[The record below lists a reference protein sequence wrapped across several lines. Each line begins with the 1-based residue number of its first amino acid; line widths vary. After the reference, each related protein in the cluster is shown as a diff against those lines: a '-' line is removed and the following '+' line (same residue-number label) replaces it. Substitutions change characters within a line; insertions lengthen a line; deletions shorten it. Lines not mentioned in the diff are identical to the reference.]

1 MVRSN
6 PISEMSARTVIE
18 ELRQLFATHGLPNTI
33 VSDNAAQFVFVE
45 FQQFLKEAELDM
57 LELSRFIRHQI
68 DKQIG
73 WSAGQRM
80 LCRKWFTEAGNS
92 CPATIVAKTGPVSY
106 EVRTTDGQLWKRHLD
121 QLRKR
126 HPFIEVT
133 EDTEPNVHKT
143 LQSNLADN
151 PSSSEQEDCQQL
163 TEKSPSAVIE
173 PIAEAITETIVE
185 QSNRPPRTCRKPKW
199 MEDYVI

>member
-1 MVRSN
+1 
-6 PISEMSARTVIE
+6 
-18 ELRQLFATHGLPNTI
+18 LFATHDLPNTI
-33 VSDNAAQFVFVE
+33 VSDNAAQFVSVE

-57 LELSRFIRHQI
+57 LELPRFIRHQI

-73 WSAGQRM
+73 WSAEDALQKMVHGSWKQR
-80 LCRKWFTEAGNS
+80 LANFLFLQRVSPCVTTRRS

-133 EDTEPNVHKT
+133 EDTELNVNKT

-151 PSSSEQEDCQQL
+151 PSLSEQEDCQQL
-163 TEKSPSAVIE
+163 TEKLPSAVIE

-185 QSNRPPRTCRKPKW
+185 QSNRPP
-199 MEDYVI
+199 